1 MMHWIYTHWTEII
14 GASLSLL
21 YLILEVKQNWIM
33 WIVGII
39 SSVFYVFIFFE
50 AKLYAE
56 TGLNL
61 YYAVLSVYGLYSW
74 KLASTKDDTNRAFQ
88 HLSIPL
94 TVILTIITFVVFVCM
109 IFILVRYTDSTVP
122 IPDALVTA
130 LGIVA
135 IWMTAKKI
143 VECWY
148 LWIFANIF
156 ATGLYI
162 SQNLYPTAILYVVY
176 SVLSFIGLIEWRKS
190 VTHKQ

>member
-1 MMHWIYTHWTEII
+1 
-14 GASLSLL
+14 
-21 YLILEVKQNWIM
+21 M

-39 SSVFYVFIFFE
+39 SSVFYVYIFFE

-56 TGLNL
+56 TGLNF

-74 KLASTKDDTNRAFQ
+74 KFASTKDDASHAFR
-88 HLSIPL
+88 HLSIHL
-94 TVILTIITFVVFVCM
+94 AVILLIVTLIVFAGM
-109 IFILVRYTDSTVP
+109 IFLLVRYTDSTVP
-122 IPDALVTA
+122 IPDALVAA

-135 IWMTAKKI
+135 TWMTAKKI

-162 SQNLYPTAILYVVY
+162 FQTLYPTAILYVVY
-176 SVLSFIGLIEWRKS
+176 SVLSFVGLSEWRKS
-190 VTHKQ
+190 VTQKQ

>member
-1 MMHWIYTHWTEII
+1 MQWIYTHWVEIA
-14 GASLSLL
+14 GASLSLF

-39 SSVFYVFIFFE
+39 SSIFYVSIFFE

-74 KLASTKDDTNRAFQ
+74 KFASTKDDANHAFR
-88 HLSIPL
+88 HLSIHLAIFL
-94 TVILTIITFVVFVCM
+94 TAVTVVVFAGM
-109 IFILVRYTDSTVP
+109 IFILDRYTDSPVP
-122 IPDALVTA
+122 IPDALVAA

-135 IWMTAKKI
+135 TWMTAKKI

-162 SQNLYPTAILYVVY
+162 SQSLYPTAVLYIVY
-176 SVLSFIGLIEWRKS
+176 STLSFVGLSEWRKS
-190 VTHKQ
+190 VTQKQ

>member
-1 MMHWIYTHWTEII
+1 MIQWIYGHWTEII
-14 GASLSLL
+14 GASFSLL
-21 YLILEVKQNWIM
+21 YLILEVKRNWIM

-39 SSVFYVFIFFE
+39 SSVFYVYIFFE

-56 TGLNL
+56 TGLNF

-74 KLASTKDDTNRAFQ
+74 KFASTKDDASHAFR
-88 HLSIPL
+88 HLSIHL
-94 TVILTIITFVVFVCM
+94 AVILLIVTLIVFAGM
-109 IFILVRYTDSTVP
+109 IFLLVRYTDSTVP
-122 IPDALVTA
+122 IPDALVAA

-135 IWMTAKKI
+135 TWMTAKKI

-162 SQNLYPTAILYVVY
+162 FQTLYPTAILYVVY
-176 SVLSFIGLIEWRKS
+176 SVLSFVGLSEWRKS
-190 VTHKQ
+190 VTQKQ

>member
-1 MMHWIYTHWTEII
+1 MHWIYTHWTEII